1 MRRLGLWP
9 PADALA
15 FVSAVSLLVAI
26 CSATQDIA
34 IDAYRR
40 EVLPTEAELALGNS
54 IHVQVYRLSG
64 LVPGSLGLVLA
75 DLLDWSWIFPIMAAF
90 MLVGVGL
97 TLSVK
102 EAVAEP
108 RIPPSLAAAVAEPF
122 REFFARRSLGPAL
135 AVLAFMFFYKLGD
148 NMATALSTPFYIDLG
163 FSPTQ
168 IGVIAKNAAL
178 WPSVIGGLLGGLAIV
193 KIGINKA
200 LWLFGGVQLAT
211 IFGFVWLSG
220 AGADP
225 WVLAAVISAEYLG
238 VGLGTAAS
246 VAFIARETSRLAVAT
261 QFALFTALA
270 ALPRTLASM
279 SSGLIV
285 DGIAGRPSF
294 IYAPRWLFRA
304 WRCLFGW
311 RPTRRRPRIGK
322 RKPLK
327 TPPLDGA
334 GRQLPK
340 ALTGWRRTTRS
351 RRPVAS
357 LDHSLPDESHPLVGQ
372 APSLLR
378 PARAAKGTAQA
389 GVDHPM
395 PRQTAAGR
403 QAPQHR
409 ANETGVGRHS
419 GQGGHLSVSG
429 HLARG
434 NHGHHLP
441 HPHLRAG
448 FERRNLASRLALARF
463 APRHRWRV

>member
-1 MRRLGLWP
+1 MHYAEVLNRRMLICAGTGFASGMPLFLLIQLVPAWLRLEGVSLTAIGFFTAIQAPYSFKFLWSPVLERYAVPVLGRRRGWMLATQIGLILSIAVLGLWP
-9 PADALA
+9 PGDALA
-15 FVSAVSLLVAI
+15 FISVVSLIVAL

-122 REFFARRSLGPAL
+122 REFFARRALAPAL

-148 NMATALSTPFYIDLG
+148 NMATALSTPFYIDIG

-178 WPSVIGGLLGGLAIV
+178 WPSVIGGILGGLAIV

-200 LWLFGGVQLAT
+200 LWWFGGVQLAT

-225 WVLAAVISAEYLG
+225 WVLATVIGAEYLG

-285 DGIAGRPSF
+285 DGI
-294 IYAPRWLFRA
+294 
-304 WRCLFGW
+304 GW
-311 RPTRRRPRIGK
+311 
-322 RKPLK
+322 
-327 TPPLDGA
+327 TPFFYLCA
-334 GRQLPK
+334 
-340 ALTGWRRTTRS
+340 
-351 RRPVAS
+351 
-357 LDHSLPDESHPLVGQ
+357 
-372 APSLLR
+372 
-378 PARAAKGTAQA
+378 
-389 GVDHPM
+389 
-395 PRQTAAGR
+395 
-403 QAPQHR
+403 
-409 ANETGVGRHS
+409 
-419 GQGGHLSVSG
+419 
-429 HLARG
+429 
-434 NHGHHLP
+434 
-441 HPHLRAG
+441 
-448 FERRNLASRLALARF
+448 ALAVPGMALLIWV
-463 APRHRWRV
+463 APYSATTEDGQTEAVQGSTS